1 MKRKHIIRACLLL
14 FCLLLCTAC
23 RSESKPKETR
33 FSFVS
38 EDSLTIV
45 NAEGQ
50 ELHFADKVWSG
61 TMPVLD
67 GHFTVDFVPG
77 STSVQVRFSESFSVR
92 FEPERAKDRS
102 ICLSFDGDDFRAVEG
117 PGLQNVEYTRS
128 TVEATGENMQYE
140 VGISTGTRTYLEVT
154 GSGES
159 RVRYERDGKRD
170 ISPRRTP
177 RLPSCSGTGT
187 SRSRWIPWNSPQG
200 RPALSASATASRH
213 LCARSGMPPRLSL
226 PSFK

>member
-1 MKRKHIIRACLLL
+1 M
-14 FCLLLCTAC
+14 
-23 RSESKPKETR
+23 
-33 FSFVS
+33 S

-50 ELHFADKVWSG
+50 ELRFANGRWDG

-67 GHFTVDFVPG
+67 RHFTVDFVPG
-77 STSVQVRFSESFSVR
+77 STSAQVRFSESFSVR

-159 RVRYERDGKRD
+159 RVRYERDGKKGYFTAQDAPFTVVLRD
-170 ISPRRTP
+170 RDQQEPLDTMEF
-177 RLPSCSGTGT
+177 
-187 SRSRWIPWNSPQG
+187 
-200 RPALSASATASRH
+200 SAGETCTIRI
-213 LCARSGMPPRLSL
+213 RDGV
-226 PSFK
+226 PSFAR

>member
-1 MKRKHIIRACLLL
+1 
-14 FCLLLCTAC
+14 
-23 RSESKPKETR
+23 
-33 FSFVS
+33 
-38 EDSLTIV
+38 
-45 NAEGQ
+45 
-50 ELHFADKVWSG
+50 
-61 TMPVLD
+61 MPVLD

-102 ICLSFDGDDFRAVEG
+102 ICPLLRRRRFPRRGG

-159 RVRYERDGKRD
+159 RVRYEQDGKGIFHRAGC
-170 ISPRRTP
+170 P

-187 SRSRWIPWNSPQG
+187 SRSRWIPWIFPQG
-200 RPALSASATASRH
+200 DLHHPHPRRRPVICALDRGLSLRGRPNGATAREK
-213 LCARSGMPPRLSL
+213 M
-226 PSFK
+226 

>member
-1 MKRKHIIRACLLL
+1 MKKMIPVTLIL
-14 FCLLLCTAC
+14 FLCLLLCTAC

-50 ELHFADKVWSG
+50 ELHFADKVW
-61 TMPVLD
+61 
-67 GHFTVDFVPG
+67 
-77 STSVQVRFSESFSVR
+77 
-92 FEPERAKDRS
+92 

-159 RVRYERDGKRD
+159 RVRYERDGKKGYFTAQDAPFTVVLRD
-170 ISPRRTP
+170 RDQQEPLDTMDF
-177 RLPSCSGTGT
+177 
-187 SRSRWIPWNSPQG
+187 
-200 RPALSASATASRH
+200 SAGETCTIRI
-213 LCARSGMPPRLSL
+213 RDGV
-226 PSFK
+226 PSFAR